1 VARVDQKA
9 RRAAVAKAFRARKV
23 ALRKGH
29 WRLPG
34 TPGEQGVTWYVDL
47 RSDGPSPSAAMRF
60 EIGAWPRALGPE
72 PDGGA
77 VDCALLADVPLEGAP
92 AAATDALVDRL
103 EALGTLDALT
113 RARQAGELA
122 DAHVDQD
129 LRGLLGEG
137 GSSS

>member
-1 VARVDQKA
+1 MDQKA

-34 TPGEQGVTWYVDL
+34 DDVVWYVDL
-47 RSDGPSPSAAMRF
+47 RSDGPAPSAALRF
-60 EIGAWPRALGPE
+60 EIGAWPSALGPE

-77 VDCALLADVPLEGAP
+77 VDCALLADVPLEEEP
-92 AAATDALVDRL
+92 AAATDAIVDRL
-103 EALGTLDALT
+103 SALGTVDALAA
-113 RARQAGELA
+113 ARRAGELA

-129 LRGLLGEG
+129 LRELMGE
-137 GSSS
+137 